1 MYLNYIEITN
11 YRPYYGKQR
20 INFDFNDKENITV
33 ILADNGSGKT
43 SFVNALTWCLYGEEL
58 HDVKDKTEPLYN
70 LQVAKE
76 KEEYEEIPEIS
87 VQVIMNFFYME
98 KGIKKEFNISRELKF
113 EKWGDNWNIP
123 LNDYLIVTET
133 DKDILED
140 ELAQYRI
147 NNVLPKDMFH
157 YFFFNGATL
166 SNYFDNNAD
175 FNLKNSVEEISQ
187 ISLIDKVCDH
197 LVKTS
202 DDLNKNF
209 NKKQKNSGTINYYN
223 KINKNNQEIH
233 NLNTKKKDL
242 SNSMKDAHTN
252 IIRYEDKLSAIDS
265 EKVNDLINARDDYS
279 KQKNDLTD
287 KIQYNTERYEKKVLE
302 LYPIVKL
309 SDMLFEAYDIVDK
322 AKEKKSAPPNIEKP
336 LLQDILNDDMCICGV
351 KLSENPEC
359 LKEIKRRLENIS
371 DLTTGQFYDEYFHIR
386 ELLKKMYEI
395 PKINEL
401 KKDIDDDEKN
411 LEECNI
417 KLKGISDKLSKIDE
431 NSVNLYEKELKENKK
446 RYANYER
453 EKEYIIKKIEQL
465 KKENETFEKKQS
477 QKEEMEGELKELSDK
492 LDFCNEAIKIGNS
505 LNKKIKNHIR
515 EKINKNTK
523 DQFTNIAWDYNK
535 YNDVI
540 VNEDYEIEITK
551 SSGNIIKPDDLSD
564 GEEHLL
570 ALSFIMA
577 LHSLSGFEVPL
588 IIDAALES
596 LDKTKRIEF
605 IKGLHKYTY
614 NKQIVFLFTDSQY
627 TKDVRRNMLEHV
639 AEEYGLFPSENKTEI
654 RKYDK
659 Q

>member
-1 MYLNYIEITN
+1 MLIPILSDM
-11 YRPYYGKQR
+11 R
-20 INFDFNDKENITV
+20 IN
-33 ILADNGSGKT
+33 
-43 SFVNALTWCLYGEEL
+43 
-58 HDVKDKTEPLYN
+58 
-70 LQVAKE
+70 
-76 KEEYEEIPEIS
+76 
-87 VQVIMNFFYME
+87 
-98 KGIKKEFNISRELKF
+98 
-113 EKWGDNWNIP
+113 
-123 LNDYLIVTET
+123 YL
-133 DKDILED
+133 
-140 ELAQYRI
+140 
-147 NNVLPKDMFH
+147 
-157 YFFFNGATL
+157 
-166 SNYFDNNAD
+166 
-175 FNLKNSVEEISQ
+175 
-187 ISLIDKVCDH
+187 
-197 LVKTS
+197 
-202 DDLNKNF
+202 
-209 NKKQKNSGTINYYN
+209 
-223 KINKNNQEIH
+223 
-233 NLNTKKKDL
+233 
-242 SNSMKDAHTN
+242 
-252 IIRYEDKLSAIDS
+252 
-265 EKVNDLINARDDYS
+265 LINARDKYS

-371 DLTTGQFYDEYFHIR
+371 DLTTGQFYDEYYHIR
-386 ELLKKMYEI
+386 DLLKKMYEI

-627 TKDVRRNMLEHV
+627 TKDVRRNMLDHV

>member
-1 MYLNYIEITN
+1 M
-11 YRPYYGKQR
+11 
-20 INFDFNDKENITV
+20 
-33 ILADNGSGKT
+33 
-43 SFVNALTWCLYGEEL
+43 
-58 HDVKDKTEPLYN
+58 
-70 LQVAKE
+70 
-76 KEEYEEIPEIS
+76 
-87 VQVIMNFFYME
+87 
-98 KGIKKEFNISRELKF
+98 
-113 EKWGDNWNIP
+113 
-123 LNDYLIVTET
+123 
-133 DKDILED
+133 
-140 ELAQYRI
+140 
-147 NNVLPKDMFH
+147 
-157 YFFFNGATL
+157 
-166 SNYFDNNAD
+166 
-175 FNLKNSVEEISQ
+175 
-187 ISLIDKVCDH
+187 
-197 LVKTS
+197 
-202 DDLNKNF
+202 
-209 NKKQKNSGTINYYN
+209 
-223 KINKNNQEIH
+223 
-233 NLNTKKKDL
+233 
-242 SNSMKDAHTN
+242 
-252 IIRYEDKLSAIDS
+252 
-265 EKVNDLINARDDYS
+265 
-279 KQKNDLTD
+279 
-287 KIQYNTERYEKKVLE
+287 
-302 LYPIVKL
+302 
-309 SDMLFEAYDIVDK
+309 
-322 AKEKKSAPPNIEKP
+322 
-336 LLQDILNDDMCICGV
+336 
-351 KLSENPEC
+351 
-359 LKEIKRRLENIS
+359 
-371 DLTTGQFYDEYFHIR
+371 TTGQFYDEYFHIR

-492 LDFCNEAIKIGNS
+492 LDFCNEAIKIGIS